1 MNTGIQDGYN
11 LAWKLA
17 LVIRGKAGE
26 RLLQTYNE
34 ERLENAKHL
43 LKTTDR
49 LFGFAA
55 GTDWF
60 KNFLRLNVLPPVAKH
75 ILSFEP
81 IRKFIFPLL
90 SQTGITYRH
99 SSLSDHA
106 GDEDFEVKAGD
117 RMPYFL
123 VDSTTIYDKLTGPTF
138 HCLAFSTEGNNFT
151 AMKDELERQHFDLV
165 NFHAIPASPEIA
177 GVFGANKD
185 FIVLLR
191 PDNHIAF
198 VASDTSSRRV
208 QEYLSGLTT

>member
-17 LVIRGKAGE
+17 LVIHGTADE

-60 KNFLRLNVLPPVAKH
+60 MNFLRLNVLPPVAKH
-75 ILSFEP
+75 ILGFEP
-81 IRKFIFPLL
+81 IRKILFPLIL
-90 SQTGITYRH
+90 QTGITYRH
-99 SSLSDHA
+99 SSLSSHA

-123 VDSTTIYDKLTGPTF
+123 VDGASIYDKLNQPTF
-138 HCLAFSTEGNNFT
+138 HFIAFSTEDSGFQ
-151 AMKDELERQHFDLV
+151 AMKDELK
-165 NFHAIPASPEIA
+165 
-177 GVFGANKD
+177 G
-185 FIVLLR
+185 
-191 PDNHIAF
+191 
-198 VASDTSSRRV
+198 
-208 QEYLSGLTT
+208 